1 MNYKSKMANT
11 ECGISCLVSKIPISY
26 HSVIGMLKSLQ
37 HRGRDSFGVSC
48 VSDGNIVVEKHQG
61 HVKNPNLSKLSNS
74 WVGHVRY
81 STSTKMMKYCQPI
94 YCDKNKFS
102 IVHNGNIRSEIWTHL
117 RNQYNLV
124 YDRYDSDTYKLK
136 ILINHYITQFSEP
149 FEKILE
155 RVMESIKGSFCVL
168 LQTNEKIYI
177 LRDRYGFKPLS
188 YKIDQD
194 RICITSETVCDTFSY
209 FERGSVYTIDVSSM
223 EMKKVS
229 QYDISETPSK
239 KCVFEN
245 IYFMRENTYF
255 DDISVRKWRQ
265 EIGKKLFLET
275 KDEFQ
280 KENTIV
286 CGVPSS
292 GIVYGESFS
301 FHSGIEYSQFLKK
314 KSDYPHRTFILSTN
328 EERKNA
334 CKRKYFVDCDIENK
348 KVILLDDSVVRG
360 NTMKYLVS
368 FVKEYKPKEIHLLV
382 ACPKI
387 TNPCFYGVDFPDIEE
402 LVANKMTE
410 TEMRDY
416 FGLDSITFLDLEN
429 LKESDSYC
437 SACFDGNY
445 VL

>member
-11 ECGISCLVSKIPISY
+11 ECGISCVVSKIPISN
-26 HSVIGMLKSLQ
+26 HSVIEMLKSLQ

-48 VSDGNIVVEKHQG
+48 VSDGNIIVEKHQG
-61 HVKNPNLSKLSNS
+61 HVKTPNLSKLSNS

-94 YCDKNKFS
+94 YCNKNKFS
-102 IVHNGNIRSEIWTHL
+102 IVHNGNIRSEVWTHL
-117 RNQYNLV
+117 RNKYNLV

-149 FEKILE
+149 LEKILE

-168 LQTNEKIYI
+168 LQTREKIYI

-209 FERGSVYTIDVSSM
+209 FERGSIHIIDTKSM

-229 QYDISETPSK
+229 QYDISKTPSK

-255 DDISVRKWRQ
+255 DDVSVRKWRQ
-265 EIGKKLFLET
+265 EIGKKLFLQTE
-275 KDEFQ
+275 DEFQ
-280 KENTIV
+280 KEDTIV

-292 GIVYGESFS
+292 GIVYGGSFS

-334 CKRKYFVDCDIENK
+334 CKRKYFIDCDIENK

-368 FVKEYKPKEIHLLV
+368 FLKEYKPKEIHLLV

-416 FGLDSITFLDLEN
+416 FGLDSMTFLDLEN